1 MIVLRMAVI
10 KHLMTPK
17 MKRIMPSTKT
27 KKMLYVMSYL
37 NIWHQCSFIFRVLH
51 YKLVTIKIRSGKK
64 KKNGKEEKWGA
75 PERRKLSRE
84 NYWSFL
90 VEVGKKEGRLG
101 SHRRSLHFF
110 LRVIICLWKHVQ
122 LWFVYSILRIRSLP
136 AIFRK

>member
-64 KKNGKEEKWGA
+64 KKEWKGRKVRGSGKEKIISWELLKLFGRSWE
-75 PERRKLSRE
+75 ERRTFGES
-84 NYWSFL
+84 
-90 VEVGKKEGRLG
+90 
-101 SHRRSLHFF
+101 
-110 LRVIICLWKHVQ
+110 
-122 LWFVYSILRIRSLP
+122 
-136 AIFRK
+136 